1 MPFWSL
7 SPTAF
12 NFITFKGDLG
22 GIAEWMPVGFAYA
35 VLGALFGKIYEKT
48 GAAQTVGRFLLN
60 KLAANKDVSQSRLV
74 LPGLTLNLNAV
85 SVLLTWTGVSGIVV
99 MMATIPIAFSIART
113 ANIPREFIPGILMN
127 GGTIAAQAAPGAPS
141 IGNLTAS
148 SILGTSSTAAL
159 IPGLINMAIV
169 IILGIFYMHKVI
181 MKSIRAGKTF
191 EEIEKSKSSQ
201 AQLINIQISS
211 LR

>member
-1 MPFWSL
+1 MPFWSIITNGLPIL
-7 SPTAF
+7 S
-12 NFITFKGDLG
+12 TFKEAYLG

-74 LPGLTLNLNAV
+74 LLGLIVMNAV

-113 ANIPREFIPGILMN
+113 CQYSQRIYPGDSYEWRN
-127 GGTIAAQAAPGAPS
+127 DCRPGRS
-141 IGNLTAS
+141 
-148 SILGTSSTAAL
+148 
-159 IPGLINMAIV
+159 
-169 IILGIFYMHKVI
+169 
-181 MKSIRAGKTF
+181 RR
-191 EEIEKSKSSQ
+191 SQ
-201 AQLINIQISS
+201 YW
-211 LR
+211 

>member
-1 MPFWSL
+1 
-7 SPTAF
+7 
-12 NFITFKGDLG
+12 
-22 GIAEWMPVGFAYA
+22 
-35 VLGALFGKIYEKT
+35 
-48 GAAQTVGRFLLN
+48 
-60 KLAANKDVSQSRLV
+60 
-74 LPGLTLNLNAV
+74 
-85 SVLLTWTGVSGIVV
+85 
-99 MMATIPIAFSIART
+99 
-113 ANIPREFIPGILMN
+113 MN

-201 AQLINIQISS
+201 AQEQKYPNFFLALIPLAVIFLLFVIFSLDILVCLTAGILISILLLTRYLPEKGS
-211 LR
+211 KSVFTMLNDGISNGCVVFFPTGIFNGFCLCPSVQAKPSRIL